1 MHKHKLMELRTFIDG
16 RIGSL
21 IEEVEIATNV
31 KLNPLYIADRKD
43 EIEFVRWTAT
53 IIKSILNQENER
65 KQVNWELRKYD

>member
-1 MHKHKLMELRTFIDG
+1 MELRTLIDG

-21 IEEVEIATNV
+21 IEVEIATNV

-65 KQVNWELRKYD
+65 KQV